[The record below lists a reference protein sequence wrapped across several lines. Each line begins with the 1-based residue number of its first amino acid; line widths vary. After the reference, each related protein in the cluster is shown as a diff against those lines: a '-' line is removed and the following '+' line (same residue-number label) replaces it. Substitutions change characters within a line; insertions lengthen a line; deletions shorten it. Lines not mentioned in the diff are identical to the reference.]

1 MSFLR
6 RCLCRSSKEQYQD
19 VQDIKEQDIQVQ
31 EQDIQKQEQEELCV
45 KEQLAH
51 VRVKNAFTKKEKKDR
66 RLYTILHRQKQT
78 ISSLEYQLKKLK
90 HFVYKKSISEP
101 ITDHV
106 LEESSVSDDISST
119 SSGTCAINSFVEESV
134 STLPISQL
142 TMPVEESVSTLP
154 MPKLI
159 TPVEELS
166 ALSMSELTM
175 PVEESVSTLPMSELI
190 TPVEELVL
198 TAHVAEITLPVT
210 ATPVEENKVEVPV
223 VTNPV
228 VKIDYNC
235 TFIIKSGPNKGNH
248 CKNNRVKGEL
258 YCSRHK

>member
-19 VQDIKEQDIQVQ
+19 VQEQDIQ
-31 EQDIQKQEQEELCV
+31 EQDIQEEELSV

-106 LEESSVSDDISST
+106 LEESSVSDDISSST
-119 SSGTCAINSFVEESV
+119 SSGTCAINSFVEEPV
-134 STLPISQL
+134 SALPISQLITPVEEPVPALPISQL
-142 TMPVEESVSTLP
+142 TMPVEEPVLTAHVSQ
-154 MPKLI
+154 
-159 TPVEELS
+159 
-166 ALSMSELTM
+166 LTM
-175 PVEESVSTLPMSELI
+175 PVEESIL
-190 TPVEELVL
+190 
-198 TAHVAEITLPVT
+198 
-210 ATPVEENKVEVPV
+210 NKVVPIEEPV